1 MTELVQNIAGTIKLK
16 CQTDILKYSESFI
29 NNSIQKRMR
38 ETNCASNNKYLS
50 LLETN
55 VEEAEALLDSFQISY
70 SEFFR
75 NSLTFAVLEHI
86 VVPSLI
92 AKKLQGK
99 RNELRIWSAACAAGQ
114 EAYSMA
120 ILLEELMERN
130 NHSFTY
136 RIFATDQ
143 NESQIYLGSRGEFE
157 KDSLRNLSLLRTNK
171 WFINTGNI
179 CSVKSVIKE
188 KIDFSRFDLC
198 DSQLSSPAA
207 SIYGEFD
214 IVFCANLLFYYNNDV
229 RKTILN
235 KIRSPLTKE
244 GYVVTGET
252 ERDIMVSQGFSEV
265 FPKSAIFQN

>member
-1 MTELVQNIAGTIKLK
+1 MTEFLENIAGIIKRNY
-16 CQTDILKYSESFI
+16 QTDILKYSESFI
-29 NNSIQKRMR
+29 LNSIQKRMQ
-38 ETNCASNNKYLS
+38 ETNCTSNNNYLI
-50 LLETN
+50 LLEN
-55 VEEAEALLDSFQISY
+55 KAEEAEVLLDSFQISY

-99 RNELRIWSAACAAGQ
+99 RNELRIWSAACSAGQ

-120 ILLEELMERN
+120 ILLEELMERYN
-130 NHSFTY
+130 YSFTY

-143 NESQIYLGSRGEFE
+143 NESQIYLGSKGEFE
-157 KDSLRNLSLLRTNK
+157 KDTVGNLSLLRTNK
-171 WFINTGNI
+171 WCINNGNKFSI
-179 CSVKSVIKE
+179 KSVIKE
-188 KIDFSRFDLC
+188 KVDFSRFDLC
-198 DSQLSSPAA
+198 DSLLSSPSA
-207 SIYGEFD
+207 SIYGDFD
-214 IVFCANLLFYYNNDV
+214 IVFCANLLFYYNNDF
-229 RKTILN
+229 RKIIIN

-252 ERDIMVSQGFSEV
+252 ERDIMVNQGFLEV